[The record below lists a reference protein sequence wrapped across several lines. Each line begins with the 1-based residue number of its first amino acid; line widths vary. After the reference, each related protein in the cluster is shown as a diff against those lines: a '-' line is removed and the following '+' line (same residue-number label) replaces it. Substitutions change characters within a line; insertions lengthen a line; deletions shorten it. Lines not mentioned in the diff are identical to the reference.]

1 VLARDEEIMDGIAH
15 PVTHRPFFSSSPVF
29 FASPEATSSVE
40 TTLRGLLSI
49 QVTAVIGPFF

>member
-1 VLARDEEIMDGIAH
+1 MDGIAH